1 MPLQL
6 RLPKN
11 SRPRKGKAFPPIN
24 GATRTKTLHIYRYDP
39 DSVENRRVRPA
50 SSDLREVA
58 LERLVRLLCGG
69 FQVLK
74 NFVNHRSCFL

>member
-39 DSVENRRVRPA
+39 DSGENPRMDSYVVDRSGRCA
-50 SSDLREVA
+50 
-58 LERLVRLLCGG
+58 G
-69 FQVLK
+69 FSPL
-74 NFVNHRSCFL
+74 SGS